1 MTDRS
6 TGETTRAL
14 RPTVAWALGLAALA
28 GAAWV
33 LYRGVYEG
41 RYDRTGMSAG
51 LVLGAAALG
60 LLSTAVGQGSWG
72 PAEEGRLDLSARLAA
87 GALGGLLGGLAYLT
101 VAWLGGLAGLPG
113 LVGSGWEVR
122 TGAGAWATRAF
133 VGAGWGLLFGLLLR
147 VLPGRGPVR
156 KGLLF
161 SIVPALWLLLV
172 TFPGMEFGRLGV
184 RLGALTFV
192 PVVLYH
198 LAWGLVTGRTVR
210 WARETDLAPL
220 SRSLGA

>member
-6 TGETTRAL
+6 AGETTTAL
-14 RPTVAWALGLAALA
+14 RPAVAWVLGLAALA

-33 LYRGVYEG
+33 LYRGVYLG

-51 LVLGAAALG
+51 LVLAAAALG

-72 PAEEGRLDLSARLAA
+72 PDEEGRLDLSARIAA
-87 GALGGLLGGLAYLT
+87 GTLGGLLGGLAYLAA
-101 VAWLGGLAGLPG
+101 AWLGGLAGLPD
-113 LVGSGWEVR
+113 LMGSGWEVR
-122 TGAGAWATRAF
+122 TGAGAWAARAF
-133 VGAGWGLLFGLLLR
+133 AGAAWGLLFGLLLR
-147 VLPGRGPVR
+147 RVPGRGPVR

-161 SIVPALWLLLV
+161 SLVPALWVLLV
-172 TFPGMEFGRLGV
+172 AFPGMEFGRFGV
-184 RLGALTFV
+184 RLGVLTFV

-198 LAWGLVTGRTVR
+198 LVWGLVTGRTVR

-220 SRSLGA
+220 SRPLGA